1 MAAVTADTTPL
12 LHAIYEP
19 DGAFDSDA
27 YAIELSNGTH
37 PALITAS
44 NVLGAIDRAITA
56 SAITPPAAATSE
68 PAHQPT
74 LRTVC
79 TDSTGRILLEHT
91 HGIDHLPH
99 CPNDTLHRNERQE
112 WFHSHGLNPH
122 TVSDLPA
129 FNHGEY
135 QLCRQH
141 PASPD
146 PNPTDIPYTIVA
158 AAINRQGTDQLLME
172 NRTKSITGGTLGL
185 PGGHIRVGETPL
197 QAIQR
202 EIREE
207 LVLTDGSGHPVLP
220 HITLQQTTRTVGKY
234 TITLFTCT
242 VPPDTSAEPTP
253 AERHKVTGLHWLSQ
267 SDILRG
273 EFPHPPLASTLP
285 LLRQLDPSITQT
297 AALSAQPMKLP
308 P

>member
-27 YAIELSNGTH
+27 YAIGLSNVSNGTH

-56 SAITPPAAATSE
+56 SAITPPPAATSE

-146 PNPTDIPYTIVA
+146 PNPTDIPYTIVSD
-158 AAINRQGTDQLLME
+158 TDV
-172 NRTKSITGGTLGL
+172 R
-185 PGGHIRVGETPL
+185 P
-197 QAIQR
+197 
-202 EIREE
+202 
-207 LVLTDGSGHPVLP
+207 
-220 HITLQQTTRTVGKY
+220 
-234 TITLFTCT
+234 
-242 VPPDTSAEPTP
+242 SA
-253 AERHKVTGLHWLSQ
+253 
-267 SDILRG
+267 
-273 EFPHPPLASTLP
+273 
-285 LLRQLDPSITQT
+285 LDPD
-297 AALSAQPMKLP
+297 LDL
-308 P
+308 

>member
-1 MAAVTADTTPL
+1 M
-12 LHAIYEP
+12 
-19 DGAFDSDA
+19 
-27 YAIELSNGTH
+27 
-37 PALITAS
+37 
-44 NVLGAIDRAITA
+44 
-56 SAITPPAAATSE
+56 
-68 PAHQPT
+68 
-74 LRTVC
+74 
-79 TDSTGRILLEHT
+79 
-91 HGIDHLPH
+91 
-99 CPNDTLHRNERQE
+99 
-112 WFHSHGLNPH
+112 
-122 TVSDLPA
+122 SDLPA

-172 NRTKSITGGTLGL
+172 NRTKSITGGTLVLGL

-207 LVLTDGSGHPVLP
+207 LVLTDGSGHHVLP

-242 VPPDTSAEPTP
+242 VPPDTS
-253 AERHKVTGLHWLSQ
+253 
-267 SDILRG
+267 
-273 EFPHPPLASTLP
+273 
-285 LLRQLDPSITQT
+285 
-297 AALSAQPMKLP
+297 
-308 P
+308 